1 MVTRAK
7 VGRLVVVAAIVG
19 AGAVG
24 IAGAAGANPSTVR
37 WASPAG
43 VASATCPKSAPC
55 DIVTAINDAPAK
67 SEVVVEPGT
76 YGSPAA
82 LTTTLV
88 DTNGDLDI
96 HGLAGKPAPLIVSVG
111 SGTFGGFFITHGS
124 HLSDLRVDYS
134 GTPSS
139 QYGVA
144 VYLNSGSADH
154 LAVLATTGFGNIACD
169 VTTSLTDSTCFDT
182 APNGDAISP
191 TALGDINLVLKGV
204 TAEAT
209 GNGAAGIDLGGTPA
223 PHLYVTV
230 TNSIIHGAAADLAE
244 ATPQTG
250 QLERITI
257 AHSDYSTRYPATPGT
272 GESFVVGAG
281 NVSAAPKFVNAAGGN
296 FKEQRGSPTVNKGAA
311 DSAHDTDLAGNPRT
325 LGEAPDMG
333 AYELLQRPVVA
344 NLTVTTKRVTSA
356 TLTVSANP
364 EGLATTVQLRAVHGQ
379 VTISPPAVKVGAG
392 IATKRVRLVVRGLAR
407 RTKYTVYAVARNA
420 AGTVKSAKVT
430 VTTPKR

>member
-1 MVTRAK
+1 MGTGAQI
-7 VGRLVVVAAIVG
+7 GRLLLVACIVS

-24 IAGAAGANPSTVR
+24 AAGSAGATTSTAR
-37 WASPAG
+37 WASPTG
-43 VASATCPKSAPC
+43 VASAACPKSAPC

-76 YGSPAA
+76 YGAPTA

-169 VTTSLTDSTCFDT
+169 VTTSLTDSTCVDT
-182 APNGDAISP
+182 APNGDAVSP

-209 GNGAAGIDLGGTPA
+209 GIGAAGIDLGGTPA

-244 ATPQTG
+244 ATPQSG

-257 AHSDYSTRYPATPGT
+257 AHSDYKTAYPTSPGT
-272 GESFVVGAG
+272 GESFVVGVG
-281 NVSAAPKFVNAAGGN
+281 NVSAAPKFVNAAGRN
-296 FKEQRGSPTVNKGAA
+296 FAERPTSPTVNNGAA
-311 DSAHDTDLAGNPRT
+311 DSGHDTDLAGNPRT
-325 LGEAPDMG
+325 LGSAPDMG
-333 AYELLQRPVVA
+333 AYELPQRATVA
-344 NLTVTTKRVTSA
+344 KPKVSRKKSTSA

-364 EGLATTVQLRAVHGQ
+364 EGLATTIRFFAVHGHD
-379 VTISPPAVKVGAG
+379 TISSATAKAGAG
-392 IATKRVRLVVRGLAR
+392 LTSRSVRLVVHGLR
-407 RTKYTVYAVARNA
+407 KHTKYSIYAVAKNS
-420 AGTVKSAKVT
+420 AGTTKSAKVT
-430 VTTPKR
+430 VTTPKH